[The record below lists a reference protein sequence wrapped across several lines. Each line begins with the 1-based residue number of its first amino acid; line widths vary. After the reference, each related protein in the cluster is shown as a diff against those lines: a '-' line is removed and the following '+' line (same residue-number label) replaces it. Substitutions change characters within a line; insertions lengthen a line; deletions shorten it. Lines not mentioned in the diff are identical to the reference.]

1 MKQRQKTN
9 LSSDSKSIEK
19 QTILSKTAS
28 AVRNKYNS
36 IITTRR
42 NSNISSSVE
51 NSPVKGGTTSIILKI
66 SSVPED
72 TKNMS
77 ESVFSHVDAKSA
89 SNILLKLKTRLQD
102 KVIETIDLK
111 SEENSQMLSSDNQ
124 NENAVDK
131 VESKGDDDNVLIKG
145 NKDVKTKTDDISVKT
160 RSRSDK
166 KISMVDNIQSKINK
180 IIEDDEKEESVD
192 DSSEKKGKLDEKT
205 GLDQSFKS
213 EVQRSFVEQKEEI
226 VKSEIKT
233 DDENVKNSPVEEG
246 NVENSP
252 VEEVDKVKVE
262 DKLTPSKK
270 DYLSK
275 LQETIK
281 KGKENLGI
289 TDENDELDEDESS
302 SEEDDDDDDDDDDDE
317 EEETED
323 DEEEED
329 VEINDEKEDSEN
341 IVNKSS
347 GESEC
352 AQEKSLAAVASTI
365 NQNENCNIKNDQ
377 NSSSEKHSD
386 DQESYNK
393 KHSDDQESYN
403 KKHSDDQELY
413 NKKHSDDKESSDE
426 KGDKCGTNSKTV
438 IEREYKTVVKDV
450 LDETTGEITKVKEA
464 IQPEPMDIPEVETCL
479 MMEVETESD
488 TDKLVIDTD
497 DDRTLSPSPH
507 KSKVLLPSSRLKP
520 KTNDVLSPPV
530 TDEKSVMIECAP
542 VSPIIN
548 R

>member
-77 ESVFSHVDAKSA
+77 ESVSSYVDAKSA

-102 KVIETIDLK
+102 KVIETTDLK

-233 DDENVKNSPVEEG
+233 DENVKNSPVEEG

-302 SEEDDDDDDDDDDDE
+302 SEEDDDDDDDDDDE

-377 NSSSEKHSD
+377 NSCSEKHSD
-386 DQESYNK
+386 DQES
-393 KHSDDQESYN
+393 
-403 KKHSDDQELY
+403 Y

-488 TDKLVIDTD
+488 TDKLVIDID

-520 KTNDVLSPPV
+520 KTNDVLSPPM

>member
-1 MKQRQKTN
+1 
-9 LSSDSKSIEK
+9 
-19 QTILSKTAS
+19 
-28 AVRNKYNS
+28 
-36 IITTRR
+36 
-42 NSNISSSVE
+42 
-51 NSPVKGGTTSIILKI
+51 
-66 SSVPED
+66 
-72 TKNMS
+72 
-77 ESVFSHVDAKSA
+77 
-89 SNILLKLKTRLQD
+89 
-102 KVIETIDLK
+102 
-111 SEENSQMLSSDNQ
+111 
-124 NENAVDK
+124 
-131 VESKGDDDNVLIKG
+131 
-145 NKDVKTKTDDISVKT
+145 
-160 RSRSDK
+160 
-166 KISMVDNIQSKINK
+166 
-180 IIEDDEKEESVD
+180 
-192 DSSEKKGKLDEKT
+192 
-205 GLDQSFKS
+205 
-213 EVQRSFVEQKEEI
+213 
-226 VKSEIKT
+226 
-233 DDENVKNSPVEEG
+233 VKNSPVEEG

-377 NSSSEKHSD
+377 NSCSEKHSD

>member
-51 NSPVKGGTTSIILKI
+51 NSPIKGGTTSIILKI

-72 TKNMS
+72 TKNTS
-77 ESVFSHVDAKSA
+77 ESLSSHVDAKSA
-89 SNILLKLKTRLQD
+89 SNILVKLKTRLQG
-102 KVIETIDLK
+102 KVVETNDLK

-160 RSRSDK
+160 TCRSDK

-180 IIEDDEKEESVD
+180 IIEDDEKEESID
-192 DSSEKKGKLDEKT
+192 DSSEKKEKLDEKT
-205 GLDQSFKS
+205 GVDQSFKS

-233 DDENVKNSPVEEG
+233 DDENVENSPVEEG

-275 LQETIK
+275 LRETIK

-302 SEEDDDDDDDDDDDE
+302 SEEDEDDDDDDDDE
-317 EEETED
+317 DEEEEEETED
-323 DEEEED
+323 DETEED
-329 VEINDEKEDSEN
+329 VEINDGKKDSEN
-341 IVNKSS
+341 IVNKSC
-347 GESEC
+347 GES

-365 NQNENCNIKNDQ
+365 NQNENCNIKNNKD
-377 NSSSEKHSD
+377 SCEKHSD
-386 DQESYNK
+386 DQ
-393 KHSDDQESYN
+393 
-403 KKHSDDQELY
+403 
-413 NKKHSDDKESSDE
+413 ESSDE

-464 IQPEPMDIPEVETCL
+464 IQPEPMVETCL

-520 KTNDVLSPPV
+520 KTNDVLSPPM